1 MPTNK
6 PAKVAHMNLLQ
17 FETSP
22 YLLQH
27 ASNPV
32 HWHPWSDEAFRKAAA
47 EHKPILLSIGYSS
60 CHWCHVMAHESFE
73 DEETAQ
79 LMNELFIN
87 IKLDREE
94 YPDIDHVY
102 MDAVQAMTGSGGWPL
117 NVFLM
122 PDRKPFYGGTYF
134 PPERAHG
141 RASWKEVLINVS
153 QFYSQNGDEVA
164 AQAKKLYQHLLSLQ
178 PTIPTPSQNDYP
190 DNITEIV
197 HQMAQSLM
205 LQADRLDGGFG
216 AAPKFPSTFGLT
228 FLLNYATRFQ
238 HQDSLDHVVL
248 SLQKMINGGI
258 YDQLGGGFSRYSTDK
273 KWIAPHFE
281 KMLYDNALLMEL
293 LSKAYAHTKHEL
305 FEQTIDHT
313 FQWLSDEMTHEHGGF
328 YTALDADSEG
338 EEGKFYTW
346 TYEEICSLIDK
357 KWLAE
362 FVLYYQIRKEG
373 NWEHTNIL
381 HTHEEVKHQ
390 VSSEFLSVLPELKSK
405 LLAIRNQRISP
416 MRDDK
421 ILLGWNAL
429 MNKALVSVYLFTG
442 HQKYVGA
449 AEKNMQFLLEAMA
462 SEEHLF
468 FHTYRQGVAKI
479 PAFADDLAYLAQ
491 ALLQLAKATGQT
503 KYVEKA
509 IEIVQYMTTN
519 FTAKN
524 GIYFS
529 LTHRFYQQTDIQKVD
544 TLDSALPS
552 VNSVMA
558 DVLEDLSHWTL
569 DSSDAQ
575 RSKQMRLLTWEMT
588 VKYPSSLGIWANGL
602 LKMTDSAV
610 EVSMVGEQAAEFI
623 LDLHTKSYIPFVSYL
638 TSRGIDDSIPA
649 FKGKFQQGETL
660 IFVCRQQQCLR
671 PVTNTREAWGLI
683 SQIS

>member
-1 MPTNK
+1 
-6 PAKVAHMNLLQ
+6 
-17 FETSP
+17 
-22 YLLQH
+22 
-27 ASNPV
+27 
-32 HWHPWSDEAFRKAAA
+32 
-47 EHKPILLSIGYSS
+47 
-60 CHWCHVMAHESFE
+60 
-73 DEETAQ
+73 
-79 LMNELFIN
+79 
-87 IKLDREE
+87 
-94 YPDIDHVY
+94 
-102 MDAVQAMTGSGGWPL
+102 
-117 NVFLM
+117 
-122 PDRKPFYGGTYF
+122 
-134 PPERAHG
+134 
-141 RASWKEVLINVS
+141 
-153 QFYSQNGDEVA
+153 
-164 AQAKKLYQHLLSLQ
+164 
-178 PTIPTPSQNDYP
+178 
-190 DNITEIV
+190 
-197 HQMAQSLM
+197 
-205 LQADRLDGGFG
+205 
-216 AAPKFPSTFGLT
+216 
-228 FLLNYATRFQ
+228 
-238 HQDSLDHVVL
+238 
-248 SLQKMINGGI
+248 
-258 YDQLGGGFSRYSTDK
+258 
-273 KWIAPHFE
+273 
-281 KMLYDNALLMEL
+281 
-293 LSKAYAHTKHEL
+293 
-305 FEQTIDHT
+305 
-313 FQWLSDEMTHEHGGF
+313 
-328 YTALDADSEG
+328 
-338 EEGKFYTW
+338 
-346 TYEEICSLIDK
+346 
-357 KWLAE
+357 LAE